1 MCGIVGY
8 AGRPGA
14 LAVNLLTA
22 MRDTIAHRGPDA
34 CGIWAASDGSVVL
47 GHRRL
52 AIIDLSPAGAQPMV
66 NSSGTSIV
74 VFNGEIYNHEELRR
88 ELAADGVLFAGRSDT
103 EVLLAAY
110 DAWGE
115 GCVERLRG
123 MFAFAIYDQ
132 TRRVLFL
139 GRDRA
144 GEKPLYWAQHRGGLV
159 FASELKA
166 LMADSDFP
174 RRLSPE
180 GLAYYLSF
188 GYVPGERCIL
198 QGVHKLMPAHC
209 LSWSLAG
216 GTPKISRYWDIPSSR
231 PDETSSVDELT
242 DQLQDLLTAAVDE
255 QLVADVPLAVLLS
268 GGVDSSL
275 VAAIA
280 AKASRHRV
288 RTFTVTLPNDP
299 RLDESRF
306 ARSVAQYLGTDHVEL
321 PLDQSSADLIQN
333 LAVQFDEPIADSSM
347 IPTYLLAKTVS
358 KHCKVVVGG
367 DGGDEL
373 FGGYLSYQT
382 VLRRDQLRATL
393 PRGARSLIAATARH
407 VLPNGTKGRNALM
420 ALGGT
425 TADGIA
431 QSAVWT
437 DAADYPRIS
446 AWLSRQSQKYSP
458 ILWRRD
464 LVEEDRGLPGA
475 AMAADFRTYLP
486 EDILVKVDRAA
497 MLCSLE
503 VRAPFLDRRVIEF
516 AFERIPSR
524 LQATLKDRKI
534 LLKRLAK
541 RLLPAD
547 LDIDRKQ
554 GFTIPMSKW
563 LTPDI
568 LRSWRDD
575 CREQIQSVLSDT
587 AVARLVRRRDNM
599 AAEHS
604 LYAAIML
611 TTWMRHYRVAV

>member
-14 LAVNLLTA
+14 LAGNLLAA

-34 CGIWAASDGSVVL
+34 SGIWSTPDGSVVL

-52 AIIDLSPAGAQPMV
+52 AILDLSPTGAQPME

-88 ELAADGVLFAGRSDT
+88 ELAAGGVHFAGRSDT

-115 GCVERLRG
+115 RCVERLRG

-132 TRRVLFL
+132 SRSVLFM

-144 GEKPLYWAQHRGGLV
+144 GEKPLYWAEHRGGLV

-166 LMADSDFP
+166 LMADSEFP

-188 GYVPGERCIL
+188 GYVPADRCIL
-198 QGVHKLMPAHC
+198 EGVHKLMPAHC
-209 LSWSLAG
+209 LSWPLAG
-216 GTPKISRYWDIPSSR
+216 GAPKIRRYWDLPPAR

-242 DQLQDLLTAAVDE
+242 DELQHLLTAAVDE

-280 AKASRHRV
+280 AQASHHKV

-321 PLDQSSADLIQN
+321 PLDQSSADLIQR

-358 KHCKVVVGG
+358 QHCKVVVGG

-382 VLRRDQLRATL
+382 ALRRDQLRARL
-393 PRGARSLIAATARH
+393 PHGARSLIAATARRL
-407 VLPNGTKGRNALM
+407 LPNGTKGRNALM

-437 DAADYPRIS
+437 DAADYSRIS
-446 AWLSRQSQKYSP
+446 SWLSRRSQKYSP
-458 ILWRRD
+458 TLWRRD

-475 AMAADFRTYLP
+475 AMAVDFRTYLP

-497 MLCSLE
+497 MLSSLE

-516 AFERIPSR
+516 AYERIPSR
-524 LQATLKDRKI
+524 LQATLQDRKI

-541 RLLPAD
+541 RLLPPD

-554 GFTIPMSKW
+554 GFTIPISKW

-568 LRSWRDD
+568 LQSWRED
-575 CREQIQSVLSDT
+575 CREQIQSVLSDA
-587 AVARLVRRRDNM
+587 AVGRLVRQRANM

-611 TTWMRHYRVAV
+611 TTWMRHYRVAI